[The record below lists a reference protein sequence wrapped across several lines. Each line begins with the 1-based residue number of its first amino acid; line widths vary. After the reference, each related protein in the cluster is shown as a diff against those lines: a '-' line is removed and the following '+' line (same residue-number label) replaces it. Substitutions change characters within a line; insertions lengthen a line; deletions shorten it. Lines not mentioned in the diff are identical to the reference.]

1 MMENATVLF
10 DGECNLC
17 NGSVQFILR
26 RDPAGRFRFAS
37 LQSDAGRELRHQY
50 GLHTE
55 SIDTVVL
62 IAGDKAYTR
71 SDAALGIARRLGGLW
86 PVLYVGM
93 IVPRFI
99 RDRIYNF
106 IARNRYRWFGKRES
120 CYMPTPELRGR
131 FL

>member
-1 MMENATVLF
+1 MEHVILLF

-17 NGSVQFILR
+17 NGTVQFILR

-37 LQSDAGRELRHQY
+37 LQSDAGRELLLRH
-50 GLHTE
+50 GLDTE
-55 SIDTVVL
+55 SISTVVL
-62 IAGDKAYTR
+62 IADDKAYTR
-71 SDAALGIARRLGGLW
+71 SDAGLGIARRLGGLW
-86 PVLYVGM
+86 PVLYAGM

-120 CYMPTPELRGR
+120 CYTPTPELRGR
-131 FL
+131 FLA